1 MKQDCECRTN
11 PSTPCSTSYRYKFAM
26 KRGLT
31 GPGTSSSSSLSVLL
45 LLFNGI
51 ICPATGFSLRS
62 CRISNNVAICK
73 ALKLTEAPRDIPPT
87 ITGYDL
93 SLNKLTKIQ
102 VVHFKNLT
110 ALRQL
115 EMNRNYISLIEPG
128 SFADL
133 TSLEELNLNNNK
145 LRQLADIFEG
155 LRNLKVLR
163 LTSNSIT
170 TVSATAFKPLK
181 NLAFLDLSFNRLQNI
196 DKFQLIVQHLPY
208 LQKLVMKKNNL
219 ALFTTEKLTNKSLNF
234 QYLDLS
240 ENPLQVFRI
249 TADVFPKLTW
259 LNLGG
264 PPKKHRMAWE
274 VRNET
279 FLRHVTTL
287 DIGGLRMSAS
297 DMEELHES
305 FKTSLVTI
313 RLNAMPGDLQTFINI
328 SCSIPTLTRLQI
340 RRNKLTSISPHQF
353 TSCTN
358 ISELD
363 LAENKML
370 NIDENAFRPIQR
382 SLRILTL
389 SQNKIPSVPP
399 AVRNLPYLS
408 QLDLSHNTISSLHCH
423 DFANLTKLRILSL
436 YNNSISNLPSCAF
449 SGLDSLQVLKLQSN
463 KIPILNGAFKKTFP
477 RLRQLLL
484 NANKLTRIIP
494 NEFEGLMSLQNLSLH
509 DNQIKDIKNG
519 SFFGLTNLT
528 DLLLQ
533 SNAIEQQQLN
543 SGAFNDLINLR
554 RLDLRENHIKYKNHT
569 AIPHPPFSRLSLL
582 ETLAIPAQ
590 SGHGKGSLPRN
601 FLVGLRNL
609 LAFYP
614 KDNLLTSLHDDMFQY
629 TPRLE
634 LLDISS
640 NELFDISAR
649 LFSPISNLKSLY
661 VSRTN
666 LRSLDFFTEANLT
679 KLEFLQGRNNQH
691 SVIPKEVIESLPS
704 LEYMDLQGNSF
715 TCDCDNSWF
724 LQWVKN
730 NNQTQVPNAYGFVC
744 NYPKN
749 LKGMELLD
757 LDVRS
762 CTVDIEFILY
772 VVTTSSV
779 LLFLMVSFTYNFLR
793 WQLSYAYHIFLAFLY
808 DKKNKQRR
816 ASEEY
821 DAFISYNVQDEEWV
835 IREALPKLEGEQG
848 WKLCLHH
855 RDFQPGKPIIDNITD
870 AIYASRKTI
879 CVISRRYLESE
890 WCSRELQ
897 VASYRLF
904 DESKDV
910 LILVFLEEIPA
921 AQLSPYYRMRKL
933 LKNRT
938 YLSWPY
944 AGEGAGLFWEKLRQ
958 ALSRPTDNVCDEQLR
973 LTVRDRLISLT

>member
-1 MKQDCECRTN
+1 MEQDCESRTK
-11 PSTPCSTSYRYKFAM
+11 PLRSCSTSDRYSM
-26 KRGLT
+26 NRGQT
-31 GPGTSSSSSLSVLL
+31 RPGTSTSRSQSFLL
-45 LLFNGI
+45 LLFSSL
-51 ICPATGFSLRS
+51 ICTIDGFTLRS
-62 CRISNNVAICK
+62 CHISNNVAICK
-73 ALKLTEAPRDIPPT
+73 ALKLREAPRDIPST
-87 ITGYDL
+87 VTGYDL
-93 SLNKLTKIQ
+93 SLNKLTKIE

-115 EMNRNYISLIEPG
+115 DMNRNIISQIEKG
-128 SFADL
+128 SFTDL
-133 TSLEELNLNNNK
+133 TSLEKLNLNNNK

-155 LRNLKVLR
+155 LHNLKELR

-181 NLAFLDLSFNRLQNI
+181 NLAFLDLSFNQLQNV
-196 DKFQLIVQHLPY
+196 DKLQLIVQHLPY
-208 LQKLVMKKNNL
+208 LQNLVMKKNNL
-219 ALFTTEKLTNKSLNF
+219 AVFTTEKLTNKSVNF

-240 ENPLQVFRI
+240 QNPLQVFRI
-249 TADVFPKLTW
+249 TADVFPNLTW

-264 PPKKHRMAWE
+264 PQKKHRMAWE
-274 VRNET
+274 VRNQT

-287 DIGGLRMSAS
+287 DIGGLRMTVS
-297 DMEELHES
+297 DMEELRES

-313 RLNAMPGDLQTFINI
+313 RLNAMPGDLQAFINI
-328 SCSIPTLTRLQI
+328 SCSIPTLTGLQI
-340 RRNKLTSISPHQF
+340 RRNQLTSISPHQF
-353 TSCTN
+353 QSCTN
-358 ISELD
+358 ITELD
-363 LAENKML
+363 IAENKIQ
-370 NIDENAFRPIQR
+370 NIDENAFGSIQR
-382 SLRILTL
+382 SLSILTL
-389 SQNKIPSVPP
+389 SQNKIPSVPA
-399 AVRNLPYLS
+399 AVRKLPNLS
-408 QLDLSHNTISSLHCH
+408 KLDLSHNKISSLQCH

-436 YNNSISNLPSCAF
+436 HNNSISNLPTCTF

-463 KIPILNGAFKKTFP
+463 KISTTNGAFKKIFP
-477 RLRQLLL
+477 RLRQLRLDS
-484 NANKLTRIIP
+484 NTLTGIKP
-494 NEFEGLMSLQNLSLH
+494 KEFEGLVSLQNLSLH
-509 DNQIKDIKNG
+509 HNKIKDIKNG

-533 SNAIEQQQLN
+533 SNAIEEKELN
-543 SGAFNDLINLR
+543 SGAFNDLINVR
-554 RLDLRENHIKYKNHT
+554 RLDLRENHIKYKNHS

-590 SGHGKGSLPRN
+590 SGHGKGGLPRN
-601 FLVGLRNL
+601 FLVGLTNL
-609 LAFYP
+609 LEFYA
-614 KDNLLTSLHDDMFQY
+614 KDDLLISLHDDMFQY

-640 NELFDISAR
+640 NELFDISPQ
-649 LFSPISNLKSLY
+649 LFSPISNLSSLY

-666 LRSLDFFTEANLT
+666 LRSLDFFTDANLT
-679 KLEFLQGRNNQH
+679 KLVFLQGRNNQY

-715 TCDCDNSWF
+715 TCDCDNAWF

-730 NNQTQVPNAYGFVC
+730 NTQTQVPNGYSFVC

-749 LKGMELLD
+749 LKGMKLLD
-757 LDVRS
+757 LDVSS

-772 VVTTSSV
+772 VVNTSII

-808 DKKNKQRR
+808 DKKNKHRK

-821 DAFISYNVQDEEWV
+821 DAFISYNVHDEEWV
-835 IREALPKLEGEQG
+835 IREVLPKLEGEQG

-855 RDFQPGKPIIDNITD
+855 RDFQPGKPIIDNITE

-879 CVISRRYLESE
+879 CVISQRYLESE
-890 WCSRELQ
+890 WCSKELQ

-933 LKNRT
+933 LKKRT

-973 LTVRDRLISLT
+973 LTVRDRLQV

>member
-1 MKQDCECRTN
+1 MTRRK
-11 PSTPCSTSYRYKFAM
+11 
-26 KRGLT
+26 T
-31 GPGTSSSSSLSVLL
+31 GPSLSLL
-45 LLFNGI
+45 LLLCSSS
-51 ICPATGFSLRS
+51 ICPITGFSLRS
-62 CRISNNVAICK
+62 CHISNRGSDNIAICK
-73 ALKLTEAPRDIPPT
+73 ALELTEAPRDIPPT

-115 EMNRNYISLIEPG
+115 DMNHNNVSLIEPG

-145 LRQLADIFEG
+145 LRQLTDIFEG
-155 LRNLKVLR
+155 LHNLEVLR

-181 NLAFLDLSFNRLQNI
+181 NLAFLDLSFNRLQNL
-196 DKFQLIVQHLPY
+196 DKLQLIVQHLPY

-249 TADVFPKLTW
+249 TTDVFPKLTW

-313 RLNAMPGDLQTFINI
+313 RLDAMPGDLQTFINI
-328 SCSIPTLTRLQI
+328 SCSIPTLTGLQI
-340 RRNKLTSISPHQF
+340 QWNKLTSISPHQF

-363 LAENKML
+363 LAENKIL
-370 NIDENAFRPIQR
+370 NIDENTFRPIQR

-436 YNNSISNLPSCAF
+436 YNNSITNLPSCAF

-463 KIPILNGAFKKTFP
+463 KIAELNGVFRITFP
-477 RLRQLLL
+477 RLRILLL
-484 NANKLTRIIP
+484 YSNKLTRIIP

-533 SNAIEQQQLN
+533 SNAIEQEQLN

-554 RLDLRENHIKYKNHT
+554 RLDFRQNRIKYKNDS

-582 ETLAIPAQ
+582 ETLAIPVQ
-590 SGHGKGSLPRN
+590 KGHMRGSLPRN
-601 FLVGLRNL
+601 FLQGLTNL
-609 LAFYP
+609 LLF
-614 KDNLLTSLHDDMFQY
+614 NTRTSQINSLHDDMFQY
-629 TPRLE
+629 TPRLQK
-634 LLDISS
+634 LDISS

-649 LFSPISNLKSLY
+649 LFSPISNLKSFY
-661 VSRTN
+661 VSRTS

-679 KLEFLQGRNNQH
+679 KLEFLQGRSNDY

-704 LEYMDLQGNSF
+704 LEYIDLQGNSF

-724 LQWVKN
+724 LQWLKN
-730 NNQTQVPNAYGFVC
+730 NTQTQVPNAYGFEC
-744 NYPKN
+744 KDPINQ
-749 LKGMELLD
+749 KGMKLMD

-762 CTVDIEFILY
+762 CTVDIGFILY

-821 DAFISYNVQDEEWV
+821 DAFISYNVHDEEWV

-897 VASYRLF
+897 VASFRLF

-933 LKNRT
+933 LKKRT

-958 ALSRPTDNVCDEQLR
+958 ALSRPTDDLLDERLR
-973 LTVRDRLISLT
+973 FIERERV